1 MLYLPAVMHQSLSS
15 RSLVRPVRRGAA
27 AIIATAALLV
37 AGAPRALDGHEVP
50 ARVAV
55 VAYVHPDAAA
65 PGGPVLRIALRAP
78 LQSMRDIEIPVSED
92 GALDLIAVRPL
103 LDEAA
108 RIWVAGYLS
117 AWENGEPLGTP
128 RVVATRIALPNDRG
142 FDTYASARSGF
153 DAPVLDNGIRM
164 PWEQALLDVLLEIP
178 IADAGSRFA
187 LDPALGHLGVRTT
200 SVLHL
205 VLPDGDTRPLVYEGD
220 PGRIDLDPGPFGAA
234 ARFLREGFR
243 HILGGIDHLLF
254 VLCLV
259 LPVRRVRPLVEIV
272 TAFTV
277 AHSLT
282 LGAAALGFVPTALW
296 FPSLVETLIAVS
308 IVVLTI
314 ENVLLPAERSAQRWR
329 MAFAFGLIHG
339 FGFSF
344 ALGEQLQFAGGH
356 LVAALLAFNVGV
368 ELGQLLVVAGA
379 IPLLMLVRR
388 HAGEARAH
396 LVTVVGSA
404 LIAHTAWHWM
414 SERWRTFRA
423 YEVDLAWPTF
433 DAAFALG
440 AMRTALLLAVALAV
454 ALAMQ
459 HILRTLRRPDPR
471 PDL

>member
-1 MLYLPAVMHQSLSS
+1 MLYLPAVMHQSPILS
-15 RSLVRPVRRGAA
+15 VAA
-27 AIIATAALLV
+27 AALLV
-37 AGAPRALDGHEVP
+37 AAAPRALDGHEVP

-65 PGGPVLRIALRAP
+65 PDGPVLRIALRAP
-78 LQSMRDIEIPVSED
+78 LQSMRDIEIPVLENGS
-92 GALDLIAVRPL
+92 LDLIAVRPL

-108 RIWVAGYLS
+108 RIWVAGYLT

-142 FDTYASARSGF
+142 FDAYPSARAGF
-153 DAPVLDNGIRM
+153 DASLLGNDVGI
-164 PWEQALLDVLLEIP
+164 PWQQALLDVLLEIP
-178 IADAGSRFA
+178 ISDAGARFA

-205 VLPDGDTRPLVYEGD
+205 VLPDSGTRPLVYEGN
-220 PGRIDLDPGPFGAA
+220 PGRIELVPSPFGTAV
-234 ARFLREGFR
+234 RFLSEGFR

-282 LGAAALGFVPTALW
+282 LGAAALGFVPAALW
-296 FPSLVETLIAVS
+296 FPPLVETAIAVS
-308 IVVLTI
+308 IVWLTI
-314 ENVLLPAERSAQRWR
+314 ENVLLPAERLEQRWR

-356 LVAALLAFNVGV
+356 LVAALAAFNVGV
-368 ELGQLLVVAGA
+368 ELGQLLVLAVA
-379 IPLLMLVRR
+379 IPLLVLLRR
-388 HAGEARAH
+388 HTGEARMH
-396 LVTVVGSA
+396 LVTLVGSA

-414 SERWRTFRA
+414 TERWSAFTA
-423 YEVDLAWPTF
+423 YEVQFAWPTF
-433 DAAFALG
+433 DATFALG
-440 AMRTALLLAVALAV
+440 AMRFALLLSVALAV

-459 HILRTLRRPDPR
+459 HILRTLRRP
-471 PDL
+471 